1 MVRLIAARCY
11 DVRGDVLNWVLEH
24 DVPMPHDRVVTE
36 LQCWRVWV
44 NLLSH
49 ATQRDEHVATGKAW
63 VSDQTQAD
71 ETGIHRRSVRQAR
84 ELLAAAGLIERT
96 DERRQRGVHVWLV
109 HVPVAPGQRWLPQVA
124 GEQSDEQP
132 AKRGSRRSSRRGS
145 RRGSSQPADE
155 VPAQPL
161 PGNELPQVAEQPTPQ
176 TELNAVRRAER
187 DAAPPLTLEHARAL
201 RQQATA
207 DERARVEQQRR
218 KRGA

>member
-1 MVRLIAARCY
+1 MVRLTAARCY

-49 ATQRDEHVATGKAW
+49 ATQRDEHVASGEVW

-84 ELLAAAGLIERT
+84 ELLATAGLIERT
-96 DERRQRGVHVWLV
+96 DQRRQRGVQVWRV
-109 HVPVAPGQRWLPQVA
+109 HVPVAPGQPWLPQAA
-124 GEQSDEQP
+124 GVQP
-132 AKRGSRRSSRRGS
+132 DSKPASRRGS
-145 RRGSSQPADE
+145 WRGSWRGSSQPTE
-155 VPAQPL
+155 VVPAQPL
-161 PGNELPQVAEQPTPQ
+161 PGNDLPQVAELPTPQ

-207 DERARVEQQRR
+207 DERARVEQRRR